1 MLAFEA
7 EAAWALLPFPSEPLV
22 GIDYPTRGLMF
33 NAVNIHDWRLEF
45 GW

>member
-7 EAAWALLPFPSEPLV
+7 EAAWALLPFSSEPLV